1 MTARIVDHGTIA
13 ALHVTTSGCERA
25 QHIEGAPDV
34 LRLSVDSV
42 TLNRVNR
49 DQNKRPL
56 PLRSTSMIP
65 WKHLDTA
72 AIPGSQKRLK
82 LYERDEE
89 FSIHVDDSELM
100 NSRAYSSEDGFSELG
115 SARIAGRPKPRVL
128 IGGLG
133 MGYTLRSAL
142 EALPADAEVVVSELV
157 PQVATW
163 NREVFGHLANHPLRD
178 PRVTLREVDVAR
190 VLRESRQQFDLILL
204 DVDNGPEGFTRQAN
218 DWLYSEP
225 GLQAARAA
233 LRPHGVLGYWSS
245 GSDQSFVR
253 RLEDEGFDVDEIAL
267 HATTGSHG
275 AQHVVWLATVRAAEI

>member
-1 MTARIVDHGTIA
+1 
-13 ALHVTTSGCERA
+13 
-25 QHIEGAPDV
+25 
-34 LRLSVDSV
+34 
-42 TLNRVNR
+42 
-49 DQNKRPL
+49 
-56 PLRSTSMIP
+56 MIP

-72 AIPGSQKRLK
+72 AIPGSQKQLK
-82 LYERDEE
+82 LYQRDEE

-163 NREVFGHLANHPLRD
+163 NRELFGHLADHPLRD

-204 DVDNGPEGFTRQAN
+204 DVDNGPEGFTRKAN

-233 LRPHGVLGYWSS
+233 LRPGGVVGYWSS

-253 RLEDEGFDVDEIAL
+253 RLEDEGFDVDESAL

-275 AQHVVWLATVRAAEI
+275 AQHVIWLATVRAGAR